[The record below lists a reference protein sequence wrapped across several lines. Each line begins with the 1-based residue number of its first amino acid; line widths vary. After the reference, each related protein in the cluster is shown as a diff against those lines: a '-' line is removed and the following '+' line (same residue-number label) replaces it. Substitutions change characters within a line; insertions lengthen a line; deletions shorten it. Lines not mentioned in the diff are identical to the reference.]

1 MHSDRAPRP
10 GLLDCRKRGHKR
22 IRGESS
28 VAVQGTGG
36 SAWVDGPQAQRLPV
50 LLLTVL
56 TLLLLLGS
64 TTAFIAHERLQALAQ
79 ASALAERRVDRLA
92 SDLSQTL
99 AIARLAIAQT
109 RREAAPAGT
118 AEAQDLMLARRTELL
133 AALPLPFTLR
143 APGAGDPDGS
153 LASAAPVL
161 AGAPGRWQVGSVQGP
176 PGARHLPLVWRDG
189 RPASLVVDLSH
200 QALQQRFES
209 DRLADGGGVAL
220 FRIEPDGA
228 VHLLVRAPFVQ
239 AEIGKTVRGPLVR
252 ALAAAPSGVFDDVTL
267 IDGQRRI
274 VAYRRLPGEAAALV
288 VAYGMATDGVLAAWS
303 TMWPRFL
310 AVALLLAAGVAW
322 GGWRLDRSLREMARS
337 HRALAQSEQHWRS
350 LADNLPDVVVRVD
363 RSGRYHYANAAIGPA
378 TGLTPAAAVG
388 RSAGEAGLDSGSLG
402 RWQAGLQALFNSGQP
417 QRLEVNIE
425 GPDGSRPWEVLLV
438 LEPARGDQ
446 QPMALA
452 ISRDISERRR
462 AESAL
467 RASEQRFR
475 LAASFGQVWEWDI
488 ASGRVN
494 FPDRFWQAL
503 DLTPPTSATARA
515 AVGALLDDEGK
526 AAWQRAMVAHLRDRR
541 PFSMSFDVTDA
552 QGRRRVFQTQG
563 QAIWNDAGRATY
575 MAGTTFEITEQ
586 RIAEDALRS
595 SQARLSY
602 LLSSAPTVI
611 YSAQM
616 QADFGATYYS
626 PNLPDLLGWQPEQ
639 FIRAPTFWLDKLHPQ
654 DREPVLAQ
662 LAELPQRGELVLEYR
677 FAHADGRWRWMR
689 DAVRLMPDKAG
700 GPAEIVGSLID
711 ITDRRQAETD
721 LRASERRFRLAASF
735 GQVWEWDIDG
745 GRANFPDAFWQGLG
759 HATPPPERS
768 IAALEALF
776 ADDDRV
782 RRHAELAA
790 RLQDGGPGA
799 MQMALRDASGE
810 LRWFQ
815 AFGQAER
822 DAAGRAFA
830 MVGTIFE
837 ITEQHRALAALRD
850 SEQLLRHFFE
860 SDLLGLAITEP
871 DRRWAQ
877 FNARLCEMLGYDEAQ
892 LRQRDWTTLT
902 HPDDLAADLAQ
913 YTRVLAG
920 EIDGYRMDKRYLRGD
935 GTVLDAAIA
944 VHCQRSAD
952 GRPLRFYAIIE
963 DAGARRQTEARL
975 ARQRDDMERMVGQR
989 TEELARSEARQRAIF
1004 ETVPVAIAEEDWSGV
1019 QQLLRGLREQGLG
1032 EGADALAAHLA
1043 DRPDLVRQ
1051 CLAALRVLRRNR
1063 SAIGLA
1069 GTPGDAASA
1078 PASPFPGRDDSQ
1090 QFIDELAALWTGQRL
1105 YSCKRSLVAADGTAR
1120 RLMLTVALPALDDA
1134 DGTALVCGADISEID
1149 RLNTELDLNLQR
1161 LRQVNRELETFTYS
1175 VSHDLKAPLRGIDG
1189 YSRLLLSDHLERL
1202 DDEGR
1207 GFLQHIRQAAQQ
1219 MGVLIDDLLAYSRLE
1234 RRDLTLAALPLAA
1247 LVDQVLQGYRPA
1259 LAQRRAQLQLDLP
1272 EGLRVRG
1279 DAQGLTMSLRNL
1291 LDNALKFNDAHKD
1304 LQIRIAAT
1312 RTQDGVQLTVQ
1323 DNGLG
1328 FDMKFHDR
1336 IFAIFQRLHRA
1347 EDYPGTGIG
1356 LAIVRKAMERMGGRV
1371 WAESQPG
1378 RGTTFTLELP
1388 EAQ

>member
-1 MHSDRAPRP
+1 M
-10 GLLDCRKRGHKR
+10 
-22 IRGESS
+22 
-28 VAVQGTGG
+28 AVQGTGG
-36 SAWVDGPQAQRLPV
+36 SAWVERSQAQRLRV
-50 LLLTVL
+50 LLLTL
-56 TLLLLLGS
+56 AALLLLLGS
-64 TTAFIAHERLQALAQ
+64 TAAFIAHERSQALAQ

-99 AIARLAIAQT
+99 AIARLAIEQT
-109 RREAAPAGT
+109 QRDAPAQPAG
-118 AEAQDLMLARRTELL
+118 AAVAHDEASAVHLAQHAELL

-143 APGAGDPDGS
+143 SLGADR
-153 LASAAPVL
+153 SAANAADTAPAL
-161 AGAPGRWQVGSVQGP
+161 ADASGRWQVGSVQGP
-176 PGARHLPLVWRDG
+176 AGARQLPLVWRNAGPAAG
-189 RPASLVVDLSH
+189 RADTEVVLSH
-200 QALQQRFES
+200 QALQWRFETE
-209 DRLADGGGVAL
+209 RLADGGGVAL
-220 FRIEPDGA
+220 FRIEADGA
-228 VHLLVRAPFVQ
+228 VHLLVRAPQVE
-239 AEIGKTVRGPLVR
+239 AELGKTVRGPL
-252 ALAAAPSGVFDDVTL
+252 ALALTQAPIGVFDDITL

-288 VAYGMATDGVLAAWS
+288 VAYGMATHNVLAAWS

-310 AVALLLAAGVAW
+310 AIALLLAAGMAW
-322 GGWRLDRSLREMARS
+322 GGWRLDYSLRAMARG

-350 LADNLPDVVVRVD
+350 LADNLPDVVIRLD
-363 RSGRYHYANAAIGPA
+363 RSGRFHYANAAIEPA
-378 TGLTPAAAVG
+378 TGLTPTAAIG
-388 RSAGEAGLDSGSLG
+388 RSAAEAGLDSDHLG
-402 RWQAGLQALFNSGQP
+402 RWQAGLQSLFGSGQA
-417 QRLEVNIE
+417 QRLEVNLD
-425 GPDGSRPWEVLLV
+425 GPGGNRPWEVLLV
-438 LEPARGDQ
+438 LEPARGNA

-462 AESAL
+462 AEAAL

-488 ASGRVN
+488 ATDRVN
-494 FPDRFWQAL
+494 FPDRFWQGLGLA
-503 DLTPPTSATARA
+503 PPRSADARA
-515 AVGALLDDEGK
+515 AVAALLDDESKVG
-526 AAWQRAMVAHLRDRR
+526 WSRAMAAHLRDRQ
-541 PFSMSFDVTDA
+541 PFSMAFGVSDA
-552 QGRRRVFQTQG
+552 QGHRRWFQTQG
-563 QAIWNDAGRATY
+563 QARWDDTGRATY

-586 RIAEDALRS
+586 RHAEDALRS
-595 SQARLSY
+595 SEARLNY

-611 YSAQM
+611 YSART

-639 FIRAPTFWLDKLHPQ
+639 FIREPRFWLDQLHPE

-662 LAELPQRGELVLEYR
+662 LAELPQRGGLVLEYR

-689 DAVRLMPDKAG
+689 DALRLIPDKAG
-700 GPAEIVGSLID
+700 GPAEIVGSWID
-711 ITDRRQAETD
+711 ITDRRQAEAD

-745 GRANFPDAFWQGLG
+745 GSVNFPLAFWQGLG
-759 HATPPPERS
+759 HPAPSPAQS
-768 IAALEALF
+768 VAALEALF
-776 ADDDRV
+776 ANDDHAQ
-782 RRHAELAA
+782 RHAELAA
-790 RLQDGGPGA
+790 RLQDGRPCA
-799 MQMALRDASGE
+799 LQLALRDARGE

-822 DAAGRAFA
+822 DAAGHASA
-830 MVGTIFE
+830 MIGTIFE

-850 SEQLLRHFFE
+850 NEQLLRQFFE

-871 DRRWAQ
+871 NRRWSQ
-877 FNARLCEMLGYDEAQ
+877 FNSRLCEMLGYDEAQ

-902 HPDDLAADLAQ
+902 HPDDLAANLAQ
-913 YTRVLAG
+913 YTRVLDG

-952 GRPLRFYAIIE
+952 GRPLRIYAIVE

-1004 ETVPVAIAEEDWSGV
+1004 EAVPVAIAEEDWSGV
-1019 QQLLRGLREQGLG
+1019 QQMLLGLRERGVADGAEALMAHLAEHPELVQQGLG
-1032 EGADALAAHLA
+1032 
-1043 DRPDLVRQ
+1043 
-1051 CLAALRVLRRNR
+1051 ALRLLRRNR
-1063 SAIGLA
+1063 SAMDLG
-1069 GTPGDAASA
+1069 GPAASA
-1078 PASPFPGRDDSQ
+1078 TAFPGRDDPQ
-1090 QFIDELAALWTGQRL
+1090 QFIDELATMWSGQRL
-1105 YSCKRSLVAADGTAR
+1105 VTCKRSLVAADGTAR
-1120 RLMLTVALPALDDA
+1120 RLMLTVALPALADG

-1149 RLNTELDLNLQR
+1149 RLNTELDVNVRR

-1189 YSRLLLSDHLERL
+1189 YSRLLLSDHADQL

-1207 GFLQHIRQAAQQ
+1207 GFLLHVRQAAQQ

-1234 RRDLTLAALPLAA
+1234 RRDLTLAALPLAT
-1247 LVDQVLQGYRPA
+1247 LVDQVLQGYRAA
-1259 LAQRRAQLQLDLP
+1259 LDARKVQLQLDLP
-1272 EGLRVRG
+1272 EGLRVRC
-1279 DAQGLTMSLRNL
+1279 DVQGLTMSLRNL

-1312 RTQDGVQLTVQ
+1312 RTQDGVQLSVR

-1388 EAQ
+1388 EAP